1 MKKFKDLNAC
11 IADLEAV
18 LSRNYIKS
26 QQKQDVEAT
35 IEEVKRIRRKPTLS
49 RPEAFRAVRQITER
63 LIRAFLKKN

>member
-18 LSRNYIKS
+18 LSRNDIKS

-49 RPEAFRAVRQITER
+49 RPEAFRAVRQITGR
-63 LIRAFLKKN
+63 LIRAFLKRN

>member
-11 IADLEAV
+11 IADLEAI
-18 LSRNYIKS
+18 LSRNDIKS

-49 RPEAFRAVRQITER
+49 RPEAFRVVRQITER
-63 LIRAFLKKN
+63 LIRAFLKKD